1 MLNIN
6 FLPTFLLFVA
16 LFIPSRRYSSIWCHF
31 PSTWR
36 ISFNISNGG
45 SPLIMNLLVLLFPLG
60 LKELLFFILEGY
72 FCIEF
77 HVDRFFFFEH
87 LKESSYFT
95 LAYIAF
101 YESLSLFLS
110 IFSLFLFWS
119 FFSSVALKFFISVPV
134 YSNLWFALIWF
145 SFCLSCLE
153 LLDIQVYSFHQMWQ
167 IWGHYFFNIFLDPFP
182 PPFVTYTTIMIDPSH
197 YYLFYIYTFLNIF
210 LYLYF

>member
-95 LAYIAF
+95 LAYIVEA
-101 YESLSLFLS
+101 S
-110 IFSLFLFWS
+110 ILWILIF
-119 FFSSVALKFFISVPV
+119 VPV
-134 YSNLWFALIWF
+134 YILFVPFLVFFFF
-145 SFCLSCLE
+145 SCFKIFHFSACLQQFVICF
-153 LLDIQVYSFHQMWQ
+153 DMV
-167 IWGHYFFNIFLDPFP
+167 FFLFILPGTFR
-182 PPFVTYTTIMIDPSH
+182 YTS
-197 YYLFYIYTFLNIF
+197 L
-210 LYLYF
+210 